1 MSINLIHDYAEGG
14 FRVFPLH
21 NHDCMTC
28 GCGDPDCDAIGK
40 HPSFSGWD
48 QSPHWSEE
56 QLEAMVE
63 HSITTGFGVCLDQHL
78 VLDIDARNGGLESY
92 DKLVKDTGLDFHD
105 ESGFVVKTGGGGW
118 HYYFTVPKGVALVY
132 HLPQYPGIDFK
143 SGMGKGS
150 FMVGCG
156 SLHKSGMEY
165 ERDKGFPD
173 EITEAPAKLIELLRK
188 ADHHRATVEGSHV
201 DVTDQDINDMLGP
214 IDPDCTYDDWI
225 AIGMAIHHG
234 TNGHGFE
241 LWRQWSDTG
250 SKYPGTNVLERHW
263 HSFGKSANPVTLGT
277 LLHIAETYGYER
289 SITFPEVIEEAEVD
303 GHPFPIDSVDVLRPP
318 GFVGEVTNW
327 INAQCRFPREH
338 LAVVTAL
345 TTMGNIVGLRH
356 IDDKDG
362 VTANLFSFCVSAS
375 ATGKEAIQQAS
386 AELHRA
392 AGIQAAMHGSIKSEQ
407 EITRNLTRH
416 QAAFYLVDEMGILL
430 GKISNAQ
437 KSGGAAYLD
446 GVIGLLMSAYSKAN
460 GFMLLTGDMKEA
472 VRNDLA
478 RELKQCKTLVGENED
493 PSGAMSRRIP
503 QLENALR
510 GIDMGLERPFLSLM
524 GFTTPV
530 TFDHLVTPE
539 QATNGFIGR
548 SLLVREKETNPKRRK
563 GFKKTPM
570 SPAMAATLQNLYLPG
585 SYDMSEMRVEYYGEP
600 VRIRTEPKAAEM
612 LEMVADWIE
621 EYGEEHKASTGLEA
635 IVRRGYELCAKIS
648 LILAVPGGIRTPEH
662 VRWAYAV
669 MRRDIDEKIRLA
681 HTNMLDNRKDQGSQ
695 SEALLQRIIS
705 LVDEK
710 DGETLSVIAN
720 RNRKFSRET
729 VEEAVERLVAGGQ
742 LERRTS
748 THPRNG
754 KEIVKFYAKG

>member
-92 DKLVKDTGLDFHD
+92 DKLVKDTGLDFHK

-173 EITEAPAKLIELLRK
+173 EITEAPAKLIDLLRK

-201 DVTDQDINDMLGP
+201 DVTDQDITDMLGP

-303 GHPFPIDSVDVLRPP
+303 GHPFPVDNVDLLRPP
-318 GFVGEVTNW
+318 GFVGEVCTW
-327 INAQCRFPREH
+327 INAQCRFPREK
-338 LAVVTAL
+338 LAVIASLVA
-345 TTMGNIVGLRH
+345 MGNIVGLRH

-362 VTANLFSFCVSAS
+362 VTANLFAFCVAGSS
-375 ATGKEAIQQAS
+375 SGKESIMQAS
-386 AELHRA
+386 TEILSV
-392 AGIQAAMHGSIKSEQ
+392 AGVSGALAGAIKSEQ
-407 EITRNLTRH
+407 EVARALTRN
-416 QAAFYLVDEMGILL
+416 QAAFFVIDEMGIFL
-430 GKISNAQ
+430 GKIANAK
-437 KSGGAAYLD
+437 KSGSAPYLD
-446 GVIGLLMSAYSKAN
+446 GVIGILMSAYSKASSY
-460 GFMLLTGDMKEA
+460 MLLTGDMKED
-472 VRNDLA
+472 VKKDLRA
-478 RELKQCKTLVGENED
+478 ELKQCKTMTSENED
-493 PSGAMSRRIP
+493 PSGAMARRIP
-503 QLENALR
+503 QIESALR
-510 GIDMGLERPFLSLM
+510 GINRGLERPFVSLM
-524 GFTTPV
+524 GFSTPE
-530 TFDHLVTPE
+530 TFNYLMTPE
-539 QATNGFIGR
+539 QAKNGFIGR
-548 SLLVREKETNPKRRK
+548 SILVSEKETNPRRKK

-570 SPAMAATLQNLYLPG
+570 SSQMRATLQNLYLPG
-585 SYDMSEMRVEYYGEP
+585 SYDMTEMRVEYYGEQ
-600 VRIRTEPKAAEM
+600 VKIRTEAKAAEM

-621 EYGEEHKASTGLEA
+621 DYAEEQKGTTGLEA
-635 IVRRGYELCAKIS
+635 VVRRGYELCAKVS
-648 LILAVPGGIRTPEH
+648 LILAVPSGLRTVEH
-662 VRWAYAV
+662 VRWAYAM
-669 MRRDIDEKIRLA
+669 MRRDIDEKVSLA
-681 HTNMLDNRKDQGSQ
+681 HSNELDNRKDQGSQ

-729 VEEAVERLVAGGQ
+729 VEEAVERLVTGGQ